1 MIYLFYGEEQFLI
14 ENKIEYIKK
23 NFFNNLSKEEQVVD
37 KIDFK
42 EDGITSF
49 LEDFEQLSFD
59 FLDKKIYLVYNS
71 IFLTQENQ
79 FKKLKQNEKD
89 LLQKILIENVNDF
102 NKCLIFISYDNKLIN
117 NNIINIFPK
126 DNISLINKIKP
137 NKWADLIY
145 SQYKTKGYKIDEE
158 SVNEIIKRCNYNYQ
172 IYVNESIKLFL
183 FCDDKNITLE
193 DVKKIFS
200 YSPDDNIFNLS
211 NAILSND
218 KDKIFNSYYD
228 LKLMGKQIVYII
240 NSLSTSLIFIDQV
253 LYLKSLN
260 KDYISISNI
269 LGANAYRV
277 KITCEAKITRNK
289 IVEMIDNLYKLDRD
303 IKLGN
308 IESYLGFELFLS
320 KI

>member
-1 MIYLFYGEEQFLI
+1 M
-14 ENKIEYIKK
+14 
-23 NFFNNLSKEEQVVD
+23 
-37 KIDFK
+37 
-42 EDGITSF
+42 
-49 LEDFEQLSFD
+49 
-59 FLDKKIYLVYNS
+59 
-71 IFLTQENQ
+71 
-79 FKKLKQNEKD
+79 
-89 LLQKILIENVNDF
+89 
-102 NKCLIFISYDNKLIN
+102 
-117 NNIINIFPK
+117 
-126 DNISLINKIKP
+126 
-137 NKWADLIY
+137 IY